1 MATSSTYHPGVRASF
16 EEEFAPE
23 ETSHTPL
30 FGFAAGTVISLWLWA
45 CFAVAVWVVVR

>member
-1 MATSSTYHPGVRASF
+1 MATSSTYHLVGPASL
-16 EEEFAPE
+16 EEDFAPE
-23 ETSHTPL
+23 ETSHAPL